1 MQFDY
6 EVPAPPIPNDT
17 FESSD
22 VSSLWN
28 SLPHTLAAGP
38 SAGGRRQRTEKP
50 RPLFPQANVARLH
63 PHAAASE
70 LEAALTRARDG
81 SADHLIRTVRPGS
94 KEAARRKR
102 GPTKRAGLIE
112 EKDLERILAH
122 IEDSSRSPESDRV
135 KVLLSCK
142 AGLRSCEIANMT
154 YRNCFENDRRV
165 AKNLWVGAGSS
176 KSRDSREVPI
186 HGRLKSALQDL
197 IKKHPGAPT
206 VAFSIGRNGQV
217 RPQNAAAVTHWFCQ
231 LYKKVGGLDGCS
243 SHSGRRT
250 FATNFARGMS
260 GRHVSLA
267 DLQEL
272 LGHRSI
278 SSTECYLE
286 PSASVEELV
295 NAI

>member
-1 MQFDY
+1 MQLDY
-6 EVPAPPIPNDT
+6 EVPASTTPDDT
-17 FESSD
+17 DDRSE
-22 VSSLWN
+22 VSSLWS
-28 SLPHTLAAGP
+28 SLPHTLAARP
-38 SAGGRRQRTEKP
+38 KARTSRQRAKEP

-63 PHAAASE
+63 LHAATCE
-70 LEAALTRARDG
+70 LEAALRRPTDR
-81 SADHLIRTVRPGS
+81 SADHLIPTVRPGS
-94 KEAARRKR
+94 KEEARRRR

-112 EKDLERILAH
+112 EKDLGRILDY
-122 IEDSSRSPESDRV
+122 IEAKSRSPESDRV

-142 AGLRSCEIANMT
+142 AGLRSGEIATMT
-154 YRNCFENDRRV
+154 YHSSFESEGCV

-176 KSRDSREVPI
+176 KSRYSREVPI
-186 HGRLKSALQDL
+186 HGRLKSALQEL
-197 IKKHPGAPT
+197 HKKYPDAPT
-206 VAFSIGRNGQV
+206 VAFSIGRNGRL

-231 LYKKVGGLDGCS
+231 LYKRVGGLAGCS

-250 FATNFARGMS
+250 FATHFARGMS

-267 DLQEL
+267 DLQKL

-286 PSASVEELV
+286 PSASVEELI